1 MEDRKL
7 NFSTDKPIES
17 DYQDSL
23 GRSTFANYL
32 ANSIMNYDSKDGL
45 VIGLYGKWGSG
56 KSSIANMAI
65 SRIEQSSAN
74 DINKP
79 IIIKFSPWNYSDKNN
94 LISLFFNDL
103 EAQINKKANDSLK
116 KKLGKVLVK
125 YKDTLDILSLI
136 PTIGSSLSL
145 LLKSGAKYMESDLN
159 KLPSLEETKS
169 ELEKA
174 LSQSSQKIIV
184 VIDDVD
190 RLSNSQIRDIFQLVK
205 QVGDFPNIIYILLM
219 DKEIVSRALTE
230 VHNIDGIA
238 YLEKIIQVPFEIP
251 ELDRVKVENLF
262 IDKVNTIIDDAD
274 ITISP
279 TYWNHIFKYCIKPY
293 INTLRDINRVINVFQ
308 FKYYALKEETCLA
321 DLLALTTIE
330 VLEPDLYKWIRG
342 NKHNLCK
349 FQLSKPYIG
358 EKKPDYMTI
367 YTDEFQSLGL
377 NVDKSIKS
385 TATLFQSFNDDINK
399 FYSNH
404 ESELEL
410 RRQKRIAHPE
420 KFDLYF
426 SFDLDSVKVSKA
438 EIENIINKYDK
449 DSLRETIKSII
460 FSGNIKYLLDE
471 LISMV
476 EQIPYNRLEMIS
488 KSIIDC
494 TGYLEKINSTRSEI
508 NSAVDLVFAILKK
521 IETEDE
527 RFEILYSSIQNIN
540 IKAMSFFSFI
550 INILDHAFG
559 KIKYSPQIPEK
570 QIVSSEQLDRL
581 ERRFLDKIYK
591 INPPEAMFEILEF
604 PFFLGEWETID
615 EEGQYKFLSALMSD
629 EQFMLRFVC
638 NLGHRWYGNG
648 EGGWE
653 FYNEIY
659 IKFVS
664 DDEIYNTIQDWGKEN
679 PDKFNKEEQIKLATF
694 VLRYESE
701 NDNLISESEAIQL
714 LDRWNKEV

>member
-1 MEDRKL
+1 MKYITDR
-7 NFSTDKPIES
+7 PIETNE
-17 DYQDSL
+17 QDLL
-23 GRSTFANYL
+23 GRSTFTNYL
-32 ANSIMNYDSKDGL
+32 ADSIMNYQSKDGL

-56 KSSIANMAI
+56 KSSISNMAI
-65 SRIEQSSAN
+65 SKIEQSSAS
-74 DINKP
+74 DRNKP
-79 IIIKFSPWNYSDKNN
+79 IIINFSPWNYSDKNN

-116 KKLGKVLVK
+116 KKLGNVLVK
-125 YKDTLDILSLI
+125 YKDTLDVLSLI

-145 LLKSGAKYMESDLN
+145 LLKSGAEYMESDLN

-190 RLSNSQIRDIFQLVK
+190 RLPNSQIRDIFQLVK

-230 VHNIDGIA
+230 VHNIDGNA

-262 IDKVNTIIDDAD
+262 IDKVNAIIDDAD
-274 ITISP
+274 ITISI
-279 TYWNHIFKYCIKPY
+279 TYWNHIFRYCIKPY

-308 FKYYALKEETCLA
+308 FKYYVLKEETCLV
-321 DLLALTTIE
+321 DLLAITTIE

-349 FQLSKPYIG
+349 FQLSQPYIG

-367 YTDEFQSLGL
+367 YTDEFRNLGL
-377 NVDKSIKS
+377 NVDKCIKS
-385 TATLFQSFNDDINK
+385 TATLFQAFNDDINK
-399 FYSNH
+399 LYSNH

-426 SFDLDSVKVSKA
+426 SFNLDSVKVSKT

-449 DSLRETIKSII
+449 DSLQETMKNII
-460 FSGNIKYLLDE
+460 SSGNIKYLLDE
-471 LISMV
+471 LTSMV
-476 EQIPYNRLEMIS
+476 EQIPYNRLEIIS
-488 KSIIDC
+488 KTVIDS
-494 TGYLEKINSTRSEI
+494 TGYLEEINSTRSEI
-508 NSAVDLVFAILKK
+508 NSAVDLLFAILKR

-527 RFEILYSSIQNIN
+527 RFEILCSLVESIN
-540 IKAMSFFSFI
+540 IKSMSFFSFI
-550 INILDHAFG
+550 INILDYAFG
-559 KIKYSPQIPEK
+559 RVEHGPQIPEK
-570 QIVSSEQLDRL
+570 QIISSKQLDIL
-581 ERRFLDKIYK
+581 ERKFLDKIYN
-591 INPPEAMFEILEF
+591 INPPEAMFNILEF
-604 PFFLGEWETID
+604 PFLLGEWEIID

-638 NLGHRWYGNG
+638 NLAHRWYGNG

-653 FYNEIY
+653 FYDERY

-664 DDEIYNTIQDWGKEN
+664 DDQIYKTIQDWVKEN
-679 PDKFNKEEQIKLATF
+679 LDKFDKEEQIKLATF
-694 VLRYESE
+694 VLSYESE
-701 NDNLISESEAIQL
+701 NDNPISEYEAVKL
-714 LDRWNKEV
+714 LDKWNNEV